1 MFSFIMTLYLV
12 NEEVYMDKRRD
23 ILVQLLIGI
32 PLNFCIVLALNNLV
46 IFKVVDNIRHNITNV
61 YILNT
66 LINKLP
72 LYMFIAYATGV
83 VQVILIYLFNFLV
96 LRKKK

>member
-1 MFSFIMTLYLV
+1 
-12 NEEVYMDKRRD
+12 MDKRRD

-32 PLNFCIVLALNNLV
+32 PINFCIILALNNLV
-46 IFKVVDNIRHNITNV
+46 IFKVADNFRNNITNV

-72 LYMFIAYATGV
+72 LYMFFAYAIGA
-83 VQVILIYLFNFLV
+83 VQVILIYLINFFV